1 MNGNKNIDDEIREF
15 AYIVMNNFQSILA
28 KSEYLQQYEKG
39 EEDEIVEQDLKN
51 KFYDNK
57 DVLSSAKELI
67 KTFKS
72 LKKKSMHDFTT
83 GLDVQP
89 EDLHYLRAL
98 MIDELIASIP
108 PSEMIRFDDSEIPS
122 DLPPVKSDRSN
133 EILHVTFKGKHY
145 TQQYTEDY
153 ESYIEDEVNEQQFF
167 DRLQDPFRD
176 FPFQIP
182 ISVAS
187 ELEFDFDLGGKNNI
201 KIATSPNEKKVVV
214 TGNIY
219 MKFFSE
225 KAVKQIEQIV
235 KDILGC
241 SYVLDLSINYGILRL
256 KDKPVTTKIEI
267 IIAGVFPENI
277 DLGIDP
283 MLASMISNTEF
294 VIPETKDEISK
305 KRIESYP
312 ELAIDD
318 KIKKLEKVISG
329 TDDRGKELRNS
340 IRLYFDAWSYTEL
353 DPGKSVAF
361 ALMSME
367 SVLLE
372 NKTQDI
378 LARLKEAV
386 AYRLGRSRDERR
398 DLRDVIGKLYQA
410 RSSYVHRGEVEKP
423 EDILNEALTLAKD
436 VLYLEVRDYCT
447 APILSTQD

>member
-1 MNGNKNIDDEIREF
+1 MNGNKNIDDQIREF
-15 AYIVMNNFQSILA
+15 AEIVLKNFQSILA
-28 KSEYLQQYEKG
+28 KYESLQQYEKDDKDG
-39 EEDEIVEQDLKN
+39 LVEQDLKN

-72 LKKKSMHDFTT
+72 LKKKSKHDFTT

-89 EDLHYLRAL
+89 EDLRYLSAL
-98 MIDELIASIP
+98 MIDQLIAAIP
-108 PSEMIRFDDSEIPS
+108 PWEMIRFDDI
-122 DLPPVKSDRSN
+122 DDDINYL
-133 EILHVTFKGKHY
+133 Y
-145 TQQYTEDY
+145 
-153 ESYIEDEVNEQQFF
+153 FF
-167 DRLQDPFRD
+167 DRLQDPFRNYS
-176 FPFQIP
+176 FEIP

-214 TGNIY
+214 VTGHISVI
-219 MKFFSE
+219 FPE

-241 SYVLDLSINYGILRL
+241 SYVLGLSINYGILRL
-256 KDKPVTTKIEI
+256 KDKPVTTEIEI
-267 IIAGVFPENI
+267 VIAGEFPEYI

-283 MLASMISNTEF
+283 MLASMIKNTEF
-294 VIPETKDEISK
+294 IIPETKDEISM

-318 KIKKLEKVISG
+318 KIKKLEKVILG

-372 NKTQDI
+372 SKTQDI

-386 AYRLGRSRDERR
+386 AYRLGRSHDERR
-398 DLRDVIGKLYQA
+398 ELRDVIGKLYDA
-410 RSSYVHRGEVEKP
+410 RSR
-423 EDILNEALTLAKD
+423 
-436 VLYLEVRDYCT
+436 
-447 APILSTQD
+447 